1 MQQKPTDIVSHTK
14 LPPGWAMVIPVGP
27 LEIVTA
33 EIKQGG
39 GIIGPSITAVDAV
52 GVTWKLENLNF
63 VSDMRGAYHALP
75 PVFPALYHVFSDN
88 LAFSEY
94 YETDSPEKA
103 LVEFVARRPY
113 YANKA
118 KVLGVYVRSD

>member
-1 MQQKPTDIVSHTK
+1 MQQKPTDMVSYTK
-14 LPPGWAMVIPVGP
+14 LPPGWTMVSPVGT

-39 GIIGPSITAVDAV
+39 NIIGPSIIAVDAA
-52 GVTWKLENLNF
+52 GVTWKLDNVNF
-63 VSDMRGAYHALP
+63 VFDMRGAYHALP
-75 PVFPALYHVFSDN
+75 PVFPALYHVSYN
-88 LAFSEY
+88 LLLSEY

-103 LVEFVARRPY
+103 LAEFIARRPY
-113 YANKA
+113 YATQA